1 MCFQFQLWVL
11 SSLILRA
18 SLTPFAAENQKAPSP
33 IPVEPKAD
41 TSTSKLSH
49 WAFRPLEKPAVRAVK
64 AKSWIRNP
72 IDTFILAWLERES
85 LSPSPEADR
94 ITLIR
99 RLSFDLLGLPPAPG
113 EADRFVQDPGAQA
126 YELLIERLLA
136 SPQYGERWARHWLD
150 GVRFAET
157 HGFEMNQPRPN
168 AWPYRDYVI
177 RAFNEDK
184 PYDRFIFEQLAGDA
198 SGADEATGF
207 LVGGPW
213 DQVKSPDINL
223 TQQQRMDELHDIVN
237 TASATFLGLTVGCAR
252 CHDHK
257 FDPISQTDYYAMQ
270 AVFAGVQ
277 HGERTLRTP
286 DSDERTMKAD
296 LLRRIVENLDDQLAH
311 FAPLANPA
319 LSQTNVARTP
329 NPREN
334 TEAFTP
340 VEARFVR
347 FTIHETLNH
356 AEPCLDELE
365 IFGAGHNSRNVALGA
380 KASASGTL
388 PNFEIHKL
396 EHLNDG
402 KVGNDHSW
410 ISNEAGR
417 GWVQIE
423 LPEKQLINRIVW
435 SRDRRDI
442 YKDRVPAVYTIEVA
456 ATPNLWQAVAGRPP
470 LRPPVHAKQNVDRF
484 PPVKAR
490 AIRFAILE
498 SSSDEP
504 CLDELEVYTAGD
516 SPRSVARQSSGAKVF
531 VSGNLQ
537 TSDAHPAEHLI
548 DGQFGAEHSWIS
560 NERGRGWVQVEFPD
574 AVVIN
579 KVVWSRDREGKLKDR
594 VPTRYQIE
602 VATDTVQAGE
612 QSLSPDPERNPKSQI
627 SNFKFEIS
635 NQDQRRLA
643 AQTETREQNSIE
655 SDRRTWKLVSSSNDR
670 EPFQPNAKPKVAYS
684 PAGLMQSE
692 TAHLSELLAA
702 KKRHEDEVK
711 ALMAFPAVYAGK
723 FEPPGPTHR
732 LNRGE
737 PMQKQEIVA
746 PGALRSIG
754 PQLGLGSDLPEQ
766 HRRVSLA
773 RWMID
778 PKNPL
783 TARVMVNRIWQ
794 HHFGKGL
801 VDTPSDFGL
810 NGSRPS
816 HPELLDWLAGEFV
829 ASGWSVKAIHRL
841 ILSSSTYR
849 QSSRSNPH
857 SMAVDASDRLLW
869 RYPPRRLEAEALR
882 DSILCVSG
890 NLDLKMGG
898 PGFDL
903 FDPNNNYV
911 RVYNPKKQF
920 GPPEWRRMVYQ
931 FKPRMRLDDVF
942 GAFDCP
948 DAGQITPKRTSSTT
962 PLQALNLLNSPFVV
976 QQAGFFAARLQHDAA
991 SDAPAQVRRA
1001 FRLAF
1006 SRGPTASEEEAGVRL
1021 IREEGLI
1028 PFCRAL
1034 FNANEFIYVF

>member
-1 MCFQFQLWVL
+1 VKVQL
-11 SSLILRA
+11 
-18 SLTPFAAENQKAPSP
+18 
-33 IPVEPKAD
+33 
-41 TSTSKLSH
+41 
-49 WAFRPLEKPAVRAVK
+49 
-64 AKSWIRNP
+64 WIRNP
-72 IDTFILAWLERES
+72 IDHFIVARLEQEN

-94 ITLIR
+94 VTLLR
-99 RLSFDLLGLPPAPG
+99 RLSFDLLGLPPAP
-113 EADRFVQDPGAQA
+113 EEVDRFVQDRDAQA
-126 YELLIERLLA
+126 YEFWVERLLA
-136 SPQYGERWARHWLD
+136 SPHYGERWARHWLD

-184 PYDRFIFEQLAGDA
+184 PYDRFILEQLAGDA
-198 SGADEATGF
+198 LGADEATGF

-213 DQVKSPDINL
+213 DQVKSPDANL

-286 DSDERTMKAD
+286 DYAVRTRKAD
-296 LLRRIVENLDDQLAH
+296 ELRRLIESLDDQLAH
-311 FAPLANPA
+311 FAPPANPSLA
-319 LSQTNVARTP
+319 QTNAAKTP
-329 NPREN
+329 TPREN
-334 TEAFTP
+334 IETFAP

-365 IFGAGHNSRNVALGA
+365 IYSAGSDSRNVALSSAGA

-396 EHLNDG
+396 EHINDG

-423 LPEKQLINRIVW
+423 LSEKQLIDKIVW
-435 SRDRRDI
+435 SRDRREI
-442 YKDRVPAVYTIEVA
+442 YKDRVPTVYTIEA
-456 ATPNLWQAVAGRPP
+456 ASAPNLWQTVAGRAP
-470 LRPPVHAKQNVDRF
+470 LRPSVHARQNVDRF
-484 PPVKAR
+484 PPMKAR
-490 AIRFAILE
+490 GIRFTILE

-504 CLDELEVYTAGD
+504 CMDELEVYTPED
-516 SPRSVARQSSGAKVF
+516 PPRNVALESSGARVF
-531 VSGNLQ
+531 VSGLFQ
-537 TSDAHPAEHLI
+537 ASGTHGARCLI
-548 DGQFGAEHSWIS
+548 DGQLGGEHSWIS
-560 NERGRGWVQVEFPD
+560 NERGRGWVRVEFPE

-579 KVVWSRDREGKLKDR
+579 KVVWSRDRAGKLTDR

-602 VATDTVQAGE
+602 VAAEVAQVNA
-612 QSLSPDPERNPKSQI
+612 SQI
-627 SNFKFEIS
+627 SNLRSEIGR
-635 NQDQRRLA
+635 NDQRA
-643 AQTETREQNSIE
+643 TEAPNSGQDSLQSE
-655 SDRRTWKLVSSSNDR
+655 HTWKLVANSNDR
-670 EPFQPNAKPKVAYS
+670 EAFQPNAKPKLAYS
-684 PAGLMQSE
+684 PAGLTPSE
-692 TAHLSELLAA
+692 TSSLSELLAA
-702 KKRHEDEVK
+702 KRRYEDQIK
-711 ALMAFPAVYAGK
+711 PLTAFPAVYAGK

-737 PMQKQEIVA
+737 PMQKLEIIA

-754 PQLGLGSDLPEQ
+754 PQIDLSGDVPEQ
-766 HRRVSLA
+766 QRRLALA
-773 RWMID
+773 RWIIEA
-778 PKNPL
+778 KNPL
-783 TARVMVNRIWQ
+783 TARVMVNRVWQ

-801 VDTPSDFGL
+801 VETPSDFGL

-816 HPELLDWLAGEFV
+816 HPELLDWLASEFV

-849 QSSRSNPH
+849 QSSRSNQ
-857 SMAVDASDRLLW
+857 SAADRDAGDRLLW

-882 DSILCVSG
+882 DSILSVSG
-890 NLDLKMGG
+890 NLDLRMGG

-903 FDPNNNYV
+903 FEPNNNYV
-911 RVYNPKKQF
+911 RVYNPKKEF
-920 GPPEWRRMVYQ
+920 GPPEWRRMAYQ

-948 DAGQITPKRTSSTT
+948 DAGQIAPKRTSSTT
-962 PLQALNLLNSPFVV
+962 PLQALNLLNSPFLI
-976 QQAGFFAARLQHDAA
+976 QQAGIFARRLQREAG
-991 SDAPAQVRRA
+991 SDARAQIHHA

-1006 SRGPTASEEEAGVRL
+1006 SREPTLAEQSAGLKLIEDERL
-1021 IREEGLI
+1021 IPL
-1028 PFCRAL
+1028 CRAL